1 MISVEE
7 EDHQVAPLITR
18 PAPSSRQTGTDRECI
33 PSQQRDIHL
42 LPLSKHC
49 TAARWL
55 LAPALAGA
63 QFILHHI
70 FQFDVNSQFIPAR
83 SLVWSGAGTLLC
95 AQPTI
100 KKHGET
106 GALIV
111 KRDCE
116 HTLL

>member
-18 PAPSSRQTGTDRECI
+18 PAPAAADKLEQIGNVFRLSSETFICCHCLNI
-33 PSQQRDIHL
+33 AL
-42 LPLSKHC
+42 L
-49 TAARWL
+49 L

-83 SLVWSGAGTLLC
+83 SLVWSGSRAWDTDALC
-95 AQPTI
+95 TT
-100 KKHGET
+100 HN
-106 GALIV
+106 
-111 KRDCE
+111 
-116 HTLL
+116 